1 MIGMRKRSAVWSHF
15 IEVNDKKARCRY
27 CQINIS
33 FKCGSHGNLQRHMK
47 AKHPFISIEH
57 QQCEERQLEKESA
70 QEQGQKATQAMRELS
85 QPEPAQRTSEQHTV
99 AEQPTISHYVDKP
112 STGRKAKQIDKQLVQ
127 MIAKGHHA
135 LRIVEE
141 PEMKRLIQMVSHC
154 PNYQL
159 PCRKTVSE
167 KILPQI
173 YEELLAKAKR
183 KVSESTAVCLT
194 TDGWTSRINEHFI
207 AVTAHLI
214 DKNTNLCSIL
224 ICCKQFSERH
234 TSENLCN
241 FLKEVMTEW
250 QISHKIAAVVSDNA
264 PNIINAVRLGEWKS
278 IGCFAH
284 LLNLIVQHGV
294 AEISDVLH
302 KVKAIV
308 EFFNRSPRGLQKLMD
323 VQRQLNLSPLKL
335 KQDVSTR
342 WNATYDMLERILK
355 LKEAV
360 VTTIALLRSDL
371 IIDQQSWEIIEGA
384 LLLLKPFYEVTM
396 EISSEKNVTLSK
408 VIVFN
413 KLIQN
418 FLLKYSC
425 QNEKV
430 VALKES
436 LKRGMQARFRNLE
449 MNSLYAECTML
460 DPRFKQKGFKDE
472 RACSVTI
479 DNLKR
484 KIENIETTETEVG
497 ILEVRAT
504 STADVGIESNI
515 WDEYDENIRNISTPE
530 NTTAAGLRELDKYL
544 NEDILNRKQDPLKWW
559 HERKD
564 VYPHLYK
571 YVLKRFCIVATS
583 VPCERV
589 FSGAGQILNERRTL
603 LKSNKL
609 SNLMFLHS
617 NM

>member
-264 PNIINAVRLGEWKS
+264 PNIINVVRLGEWKS

-408 VIVFN
+408 
-413 KLIQN
+413 
-418 FLLKYSC
+418 YSC

-436 LKRGMQARFRNLE
+436 LKRA
-449 MNSLYAECTML
+449 
-460 DPRFKQKGFKDE
+460 KIFKDE

-559 HERKD
+559 HERQPRGLQLVSSSGNVKCENAIKSEANAATLSPLALPLRRQTQIH
-564 VYPHLYK
+564 YNLRSNGK
-571 YVLKRFCIVATS
+571 YATEERNDS
-583 VPCERV
+583 V
-589 FSGAGQILNERRTL
+589 
-603 LKSNKL
+603 
-609 SNLMFLHS
+609 
-617 NM
+617 